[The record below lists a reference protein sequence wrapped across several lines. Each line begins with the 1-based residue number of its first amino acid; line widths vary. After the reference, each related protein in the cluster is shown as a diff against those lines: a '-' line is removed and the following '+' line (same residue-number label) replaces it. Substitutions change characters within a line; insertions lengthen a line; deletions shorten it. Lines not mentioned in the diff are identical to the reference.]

1 MSETVGEKRGGRRD
15 AQRNHELLV
24 EAAREI
30 FAEQGV
36 EASLEEIA
44 RRAGLGI
51 GTLYRHFPSREA
63 LVEAIFERRI
73 GELVAVTEEAAA
85 EPDAWAA
92 FSQLLER
99 TLELQAGDRV
109 LKDVLMRYPPG
120 ASTLA
125 GAREQLRAL
134 YEQVLERA
142 RRQGALRTDFS
153 FSDLAVL
160 FWSFA
165 PLIDATGEVA
175 PQAWRRHLHWLLDGL
190 RAKAATR
197 QAEPALTDEELLA
210 AMRALHEHRLGRR
223 NAPAHRRPADS
234 TSRTEKGTMQ

>member
-1 MSETVGEKRGGRRD
+1 MTETAGEQKGSRRD

-24 EAAREI
+24 EAAREL

-73 GELVAVTEEAAA
+73 GELVTVTEDAAA
-85 EPDAWAA
+85 DPDAWAG
-92 FSQLLER
+92 FSHLLEQ

-120 ASTLA
+120 ANKLA
-125 GAREQLRAL
+125 GAREELRGL
-134 YEQVLERA
+134 YEHVLERA
-142 RRQGALRTDFS
+142 RNQRALRGDFT
-153 FSDLAVL
+153 FSDLALL

-165 PLIDATGEVA
+165 PLIDATAEIA
-175 PQAWRRHLHWLLDGL
+175 PQTWRRQLHFVLDGL
-190 RAKAATR
+190 RADVGTP
-197 QAEPALTDEELLA
+197 QAEPPLTDSELQA
-210 AMRALHEHRLGRR
+210 AMQRLREQRVGRR
-223 NAPAHRRPADS
+223 KASAHK
-234 TSRTEKGTMQ
+234 SRT

>member
-1 MSETVGEKRGGRRD
+1 MRRD

-24 EAAREI
+24 EAAREL

-63 LVEAIFERRI
+63 FVEAIFERRI
-73 GELVAVTEEAAA
+73 GELVAVTENAAA

-120 ASTLA
+120 ASKLA
-125 GAREQLRAL
+125 GAREELRAL

-142 RRQGALRTDFS
+142 RRQGALRADFT
-153 FSDLAVL
+153 FSDLALL
-160 FWSFA
+160 FWSLA
-165 PLIDATGEVA
+165 PLIDATAEVA
-175 PQAWRRHLHWLLDGL
+175 PETWRRHLHFVLDGL
-190 RAKAATR
+190 RADVATP
-197 QAEPALTDEELLA
+197 QAQQPLTDEQLLSA
-210 AMRALHEHRLGRR
+210 THALHEQRLGRR
-223 NAPAHRRPADS
+223 HTPAPGKA
-234 TSRTEKGTMQ
+234 RT

>member
-1 MSETVGEKRGGRRD
+1 MTEIVGEQRGGRRD

-24 EAAREI
+24 EAARDV
-30 FAEQGV
+30 FAEQGI

-73 GELVAVTEEAAA
+73 GELVIVAEEAVAD
-85 EPDAWAA
+85 PNAWAG
-92 FSQLLER
+92 FSRLLEQ

-120 ASTLA
+120 ANKLA
-125 GAREQLRAL
+125 GAREELRAL

-142 RRQGALRTDFS
+142 RNQRALRADFT
-153 FSDLAVL
+153 FSDLALL

-165 PLIDATGEVA
+165 PLIDATAEVT
-175 PQAWRRHLHWLLDGL
+175 PRTWRRHLHFVLDGL
-190 RAKAATR
+190 RADAATL
-197 QAEPALTDEELLA
+197 QAQQPLTDKQLLA
-210 AMRALHEHRLGRR
+210 ATHALHEQRLGRR
-223 NAPAHRRPADS
+223 HTPAHGKA
-234 TSRTEKGTMQ
+234 RT

>member
-1 MSETVGEKRGGRRD
+1 MTEIVGEQRGGRRD

-24 EAAREI
+24 EAAREL

-92 FSQLLER
+92 LSQLLEQ

-120 ASTLA
+120 ASKLA
-125 GAREQLRAL
+125 DAREELRRL
-134 YEQVLERA
+134 YEHVLERA
-142 RRQGALRTDFS
+142 REQGSLRADFT
-153 FSDLAVL
+153 FSDLALL

-165 PLIDATGEVA
+165 PLIDATAEVA
-175 PQAWRRHLHWLLDGL
+175 PEAWRRQLHFALDGL
-190 RAKAATR
+190 RAQGAT
-197 QAEPALTDEELLA
+197 QQTEPPLTDEELPA
-210 AMRALHEHRLGRR
+210 AMHALHQQRLSRR
-223 NAPAHRRPADS
+223 HAPA
-234 TSRTEKGTMQ
+234 RTKTRT

>member
-1 MSETVGEKRGGRRD
+1 MTETVGEQRGGRRD

-24 EAAREI
+24 EAAREV
-30 FAEQGV
+30 FAAQGV

-63 LVEAIFERRI
+63 LVEAIVERRI
-73 GELVAVTEEAAA
+73 GELVAVAEEAAA

-92 FSQLLER
+92 LSQLLER

-109 LKDVLMRYPPG
+109 LKDVLLRYRPG
-120 ASTLA
+120 VSKLA
-125 GAREQLRAL
+125 GAREELRAL

-142 RRQGALRTDFS
+142 RRQGALRADFT
-153 FSDLAVL
+153 FSDLALL

-165 PLIDATGEVA
+165 PLIDATAEVA
-175 PQAWRRHLHWLLDGL
+175 PKAWRRHLRWLLDGL
-190 RAKAATR
+190 RAEAATR
-197 QAEPALTDEELLA
+197 QAEPALADEELLA
-210 AMRALHEHRLGRR
+210 AMRTLHEQRLGRR
-223 NAPAHRRPADS
+223 ECTAIDAVVC
-234 TSRTEKGTMQ
+234 